1 MQLFYCPEI
10 IDDIVVLP
18 IEEAHHIFHVLRS
31 KSGENIQLTNGK
43 GSLYTAK
50 ILEISKKTVTA
61 EIIDEIKFQPRKN
74 TLHIAIAPTKNIDR
88 LEWFIEKATE
98 IGIEQITPLRC
109 QRSERKEVKQ
119 ERLEKVIISAAKQ
132 SGKAYF
138 PNMNPII
145 SFEKFIIL
153 NFNETKLIAHCDEGE
168 KKSLKEIFTHAADA
182 LILIGPEGDF
192 VPKEIELAIANG
204 FSSLSLG
211 LSRLR
216 TETAA
221 LHVCSSFAIFNGE

>member
-10 IDDIVVLP
+10 INDIVVLP
-18 IEEAHHIFHVLRS
+18 IDEAHHIFHVLRS
-31 KSGENIQLTNGK
+31 KSGDTIQLTNGK

-50 ILEISKKTVTA
+50 LLEISKKTVTA
-61 EIIDEIKFQPRKN
+61 EIIDEIKSEPRKN

-88 LEWFIEKATE
+88 LEWFLEKATE
-98 IGIEQITPLRC
+98 IGIEQITPLLC

-132 SGKAYF
+132 SRKSYF
-138 PNMNPII
+138 PILNPMI
-145 SFEKFIIL
+145 SFEKLIML
-153 NFNETKLIAHCDEGE
+153 NFNETKLIAHCEEGE
-168 KKSLKEIFTHAADA
+168 KKSLKNIFIQAVNA

-192 VPKEIELAIANG
+192 VTKEIELAMANG

-221 LHVCSSFAIFNGE
+221 LHACSSFAIFNGE